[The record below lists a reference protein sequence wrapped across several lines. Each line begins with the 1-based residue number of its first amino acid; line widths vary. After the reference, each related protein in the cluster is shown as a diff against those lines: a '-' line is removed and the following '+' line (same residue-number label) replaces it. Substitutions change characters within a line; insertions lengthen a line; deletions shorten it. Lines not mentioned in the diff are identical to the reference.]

1 VYIEK
6 NELVLLYRRITVR
19 QTWQNRYK
27 SILGYIFIMDF
38 YHRVLLET
46 FRKFSKILAHL
57 LLSVQ
62 NLSREMRHF
71 ARWLLWLHFETVTRS
86 GNSEIDQ

>member
-1 VYIEK
+1 M
-6 NELVLLYRRITVR
+6 LVSLYRRIAVR
-19 QTWQNRYK
+19 QTWQKSIYK

-62 NLSREMRHF
+62 SLSREMRHF

-86 GNSEIDQ
+86 GNSQIDQ